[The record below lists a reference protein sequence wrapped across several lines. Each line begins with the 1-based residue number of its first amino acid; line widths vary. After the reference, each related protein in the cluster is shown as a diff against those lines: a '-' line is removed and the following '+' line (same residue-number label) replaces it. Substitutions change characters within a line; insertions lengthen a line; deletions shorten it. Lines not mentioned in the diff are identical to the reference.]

1 MQKFVFPDVKTGVLL
16 DKGQK
21 KIRGER
27 LVVKIRERDLL
38 MR

>member
-1 MQKFVFPDVKTGVLL
+1 MTNFVFPDAKTGVLL
-16 DKGQK
+16 EIRTK

-27 LVVKIRERDLL
+27 AVVKIRERDLF